1 MELKNTIAQ
10 SVSLSGKGLHTGKEV
25 HLTFH
30 PADVDYGIRFVRTDL
45 AAKPEI
51 RAHISHV
58 RDTSRGTSLCDNGVE
73 IKTLE
78 HLMAA
83 LAGLSIDNLQIEID
97 SDELPILDGSA
108 RLYVECFQKTG
119 LQPQNKERE
128 YIEIKEVISYTNAD
142 LGVYLEVAPADFC
155 SVEVNVDYGT
165 HVLAQQKAT
174 LNRISD
180 FFPEVY
186 NCRTFVFLHELS
198 FLMEQNLVKGGDVEN
213 AIVFVDKI
221 PDQETLDKLA
231 KFFNK
236 SDIQVMP
243 NGTLNNVQLR
253 HENEPARHKLLDL
266 IGDLYLLGKPIKGK
280 ITATKPGH
288 LANTEFAKVIAASVG
303 CAL

>member
-1 MELKNTIAQ
+1 MEFKTTIAQ
-10 SVSLSGKGLHTGKEV
+10 SASLSGRGLHTGKEV

-45 AAKPEI
+45 ATQPEI
-51 RAHISHV
+51 RAHISNIH
-58 RDTSRGTSLCDNGVE
+58 DTSRGTSLRENGAE

-83 LAGLSIDNLQIEID
+83 LAGMGIDNLQIEID
-97 SDELPILDGSA
+97 ADELPILDGSA
-108 RLYVECFQKTG
+108 RFYVACFQKTG
-119 LQPQNKERE
+119 LRQQNKMRE
-128 YIEIKEVISYTNAD
+128 YIEIDKAINYSNAK
-142 LGVYLEVAPADFC
+142 LGAQLTLMPADYC
-155 SVEVNVDYGT
+155 TLEVNVDYGT

-180 FFPEVY
+180 FYPEIY
-186 NCRTFVFLHELS
+186 NCRTFVFLHELY
-198 FLMEQNLVKGGDVEN
+198 FLMEQNLIKGGDVNN

-221 PDQETLDKLA
+221 PNQETLDKLA

-243 NGTLNNVQLR
+243 NGTLNNVQL
-253 HENEPARHKLLDL
+253 HHANEPARHKLLDL

-280 ITATKPGH
+280 IVATKPGH
-288 LANTEFAKVIAASVG
+288 LVNTEFAKMIAANV
-303 CAL
+303 